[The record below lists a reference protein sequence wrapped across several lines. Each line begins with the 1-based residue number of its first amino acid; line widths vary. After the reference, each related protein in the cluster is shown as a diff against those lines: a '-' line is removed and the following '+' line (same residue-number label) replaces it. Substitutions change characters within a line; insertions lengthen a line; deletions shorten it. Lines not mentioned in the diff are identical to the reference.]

1 MIYNIISQRH
11 EGSVVGHRV
20 SAHVEEMEHD
30 IKTWTNKRD
39 FKRFF
44 FEDPV
49 FFAYCRAFRT
59 KNNFIRS
66 EGIHV

>member
-30 IKTWTNKRD
+30 MKTWTNRRD

-44 FEDPV
+44 L
-49 FFAYCRAFRT
+49 
-59 KNNFIRS
+59 
-66 EGIHV
+66 